1 MTPEQKRLVQNSFE
15 QVAPIS
21 ELAASIFYD
30 RLFELNPRLRQ
41 LFKGDLQEQGR
52 KLMQMLGVVVKG
64 LDRLDELIG
73 AAQALGRR
81 HVAYGVKD
89 QDYETVGAALLWT
102 LGKGL
107 GAAFT
112 PDVKAAW
119 MAAYKLLS
127 ATMKSAVAP
136 CEAITSLPKQ
146 VGGAG
151 CLMRQRSNLIADSMV
166 VRSRRKEASLI
177 LRRVG

>member
-1 MTPEQKRLVQNSFE
+1 MLIVDRSKEETEGEMTPVQKRLVQNSFE

-21 ELAASIFYD
+21 ELAASLFYG
-30 RLFELNPRLRQ
+30 RLFELDPRLRH

-64 LDRLDELIG
+64 LDRLDELVG
-73 AAQALGRR
+73 AAQALGQR

-102 LGKGL
+102 LAQGL

-112 PDVKAAW
+112 PEVKEAW
-119 MAAYKLLS
+119 MAAYKLLTASMTS
-127 ATMKSAVAP
+127 APAYA
-136 CEAITSLPKQ
+136 
-146 VGGAG
+146 
-151 CLMRQRSNLIADSMV
+151 
-166 VRSRRKEASLI
+166 
-177 LRRVG
+177 

>member
-21 ELAASIFYD
+21 ELAASLFYG
-30 RLFELNPRLRQ
+30 RLFELDPQLRH

-64 LDRLDELIG
+64 LDRLDELVG

-102 LGKGL
+102 LAQGL

-112 PDVKAAW
+112 PEVKEAW
-119 MAAYKLLS
+119 IAAYKLLTASMTS
-127 ATMKSAVAP
+127 APAYA
-136 CEAITSLPKQ
+136 
-146 VGGAG
+146 
-151 CLMRQRSNLIADSMV
+151 
-166 VRSRRKEASLI
+166 
-177 LRRVG
+177 